1 MRQAQLRHPSQP
13 SHHGTV
19 HAPLLQRKCACGG
32 TCSDCT
38 KDRRL
43 QRITAN
49 GATGL
54 GQAPPIVHDVLHSQG
69 RPLDDT
75 TRAYM
80 EPRFGHDFSRVRVHS
95 DDTAARSAAA
105 VNARAYTVGQHIVL
119 GRSAPAPATREGRS
133 LLAHELTHVVQ
144 QRNAIARS
152 AEPIEIGKTGDAHER
167 DAETLAR
174 AVVADRPV
182 RAPDRSS
189 GLRLQAAFLDSVIDT
204 IADIAAFIP
213 RLFGAAWFTANELRE
228 YLDGLRKRHAIED
241 SMFSDN
247 KARACVDR
255 ESEFGPYDTAMKTLL
270 VREMTTGHVS
280 FLDEGATIRLLRRT
294 QVAERQQIVNAIGRD
309 RLWSKFDGGNRRILE
324 ALTMTAADA
333 SDALVGRLRTL
344 TPDELQ
350 DYQQNVTDPALQAVI
365 QRAAMLQRITA
376 PVPNSALIGAM
387 PQGETMPGGPTP
399 QTAAVFQIN
408 GLPVHALP
416 DIIDSSLGKVALTDL
431 YVWSAASGLAP
442 PEPNERAD
450 MVVGDFPPPEIRLFI
465 RTRYGSPETETGPPQ
480 YGAGTRPG
488 DPHTVHFHERT
499 HGETWF
505 RFIRE
510 NPPPGFTGQKGMS
523 RAQYTAAVT
532 QWNAAMADWSKKASA
547 YSEKMTHC
555 VGTFPTAEM
564 LAGTGL
570 PVTICTEQPAGAGR

>member
-1 MRQAQLRHPSQP
+1 MRQAQLRHSSQQ
-13 SHHGTV
+13 SHDGMV
-19 HAPLLQRKCACGG
+19 HAPRLQRKCACGG
-32 TCSDCT
+32 TCAGCAE
-38 KDRRL
+38 DRRL
-43 QRITAN
+43 RRTAAN
-49 GATGL
+49 GAL
-54 GQAPPIVHDVLHSQG
+54 GAEHAPPIVHDALRSQG

-95 DDTAARSAAA
+95 GDTAARSAAA

-119 GRSAPAPATREGRS
+119 GGSAPSPATREGRS

-144 QRNAIARS
+144 QRDVVARS
-152 AEPIEIGKTGDAHER
+152 AEPIEIGQAGDAHER

-174 AVVADRPV
+174 AVVADQPV
-182 RAPDRSS
+182 TAPDRRS
-189 GLRLQAAFLDSVIDT
+189 GLRLQASLLDSVVDT
-204 IADIAAFIP
+204 VVDVLAFIP
-213 RLFGAAWFTANELRE
+213 RLFGASWFTSNELRE
-228 YLDGLRKRHAIED
+228 YLDGLRRRHAIED
-241 SMFSDN
+241 NMFSDN

-255 ESEFGPYDTAMKTLL
+255 ESEFGPYDVAMKTLL

-280 FLDEGATIRLLRRT
+280 FLDEGSTITLLRRA
-294 QVAERQQIVNAIGRD
+294 QVAERLQIVNAIGRD
-309 RLWSKFDGGNRRILE
+309 LLWSKFSGGNRRILE

-333 SDALVGRLRTL
+333 NDALVGRLRTL
-344 TPDELQ
+344 TPDQLQ
-350 DYQQNVTDPALQAVI
+350 DYQQNVTDPALQAII

-376 PVPNSALIGAM
+376 PVPDAALPGAM
-387 PQGETMPGGPTP
+387 PNGVTLPGGPTP

-408 GLPVHALP
+408 GVPAYALP
-416 DIIDSSLGKVALTDL
+416 DIIDPSLGKVALTDL
-431 YVWSAASGLAP
+431 YVQFAVTELAP

-450 MVVGDFPPPEIRLFI
+450 MVVGDLPPPEVRLFI
-465 RTRYGSPETETGPPQ
+465 RTRYGSPETESGPSA

-488 DPHTVHFHERT
+488 DPHTVHFHEQT

-532 QWNAAMADWSKKASA
+532 QWNAAMADWSKKAAA

-555 VGTFPTAEM
+555 VGTFPTAAM

>member
-1 MRQAQLRHPSQP
+1 MRQAQLQHSSRQP
-13 SHHGTV
+13 DNGTV

-32 TCSDCT
+32 TCGDC
-38 KDRRL
+38 REEQRL
-43 QRITAN
+43 QRTTVN
-49 GATGL
+49 GAHGP

-95 DDTAARSAAA
+95 DDIAARSAAA

-119 GRSAPAPATREGRS
+119 GGSAPAPATREGCS
-133 LLAHELTHVVQ
+133 LLAHELTHAVQ
-144 QRNAIARS
+144 QRDVVARS
-152 AEPIEIGKTGDAHER
+152 AEPIEIGKAGDAHER

-174 AVVADRPV
+174 AVVADQPIRV
-182 RAPDRSS
+182 PDRSS
-189 GLRLQAAFLDSVIDT
+189 GLRLQASLLDTVVDVL
-204 IADIAAFIP
+204 AFIP
-213 RLFGAAWFTANELRE
+213 RLFGASWFTSNELRE
-228 YLDGLRKRHAIED
+228 YLDGLRNRHTIED
-241 SMFSDN
+241 GMFSDN

-280 FLDEGATIRLLRRT
+280 FLDEGATITLLRRA

-333 SDALVGRLRTL
+333 NDALVGRLRTL
-344 TPDELQ
+344 TPGELQ
-350 DYQQNVTDPALQAVI
+350 DYQQNVTDPALQAII

-376 PVPNSALIGAM
+376 PVPNAAVLGAM
-387 PQGETMPGGPTP
+387 PSGVTLPGGPTP

-416 DIIDSSLGKVALTDL
+416 DIIDPSLGKVALTDL
-431 YVWSAASGLAP
+431 YMRFAVTKLAP
-442 PEPNERAD
+442 PQPNERAD
-450 MVVGDFPPPEIRLFI
+450 MVVGDLPPPEIGLFI
-465 RTRYGSPETETGPPQ
+465 RTRYGSPETEAGPSA

-532 QWNAAMADWSKKASA
+532 QWNAAMADWSTKAAA

-555 VGTFPTAEM
+555 VGTFPTAAM